1 MIMEQYIPVTAE
13 AQETVERELKKTGL
27 FSDLD
32 QFINLYNSKIIN
44 VRSEKIKELSELID
58 ESYLNIVLQRN
69 YFFVQSKEEVELK
82 KTLFLLE
89 AWELTS
95 TLKRIAN
102 DLIDDDLS
110 MNTMIVF
117 DEEKKGVVFYQTINE
132 DTGDYDEIVEYENA
146 EKLKADKIILTSNPI
161 LQQIMNVDE
170 DDENIISFELEDLL
184 SLDDD
189 FLSEISSVVDTFYPS
204 V

>member
-1 MIMEQYIPVTAE
+1 MYMKQYIPVTQDAE
-13 AQETVERELKKTGL
+13 ILVNEELKETGL

-44 VRSEKIKELSELID
+44 VRADKIKEISELID
-58 ESYLNIVLQRN
+58 KSYLNIILQRN
-69 YFFVQSKEEVELK
+69 FFFVQSKEEVELK

-102 DLIDDDLS
+102 DLIDDDLP
-110 MNTMIVF
+110 METMIVF
-117 DEEKKGVVFYQTINE
+117 DDEKKGTVFYQTIDE
-132 DTGDYDEIVEYENA
+132 DTGEYSELVEYENA
-146 EKLKADKIILTSNPI
+146 EKLKADNVILTSNPI
-161 LQQIMNVDE
+161 LQQIMKVDQE
-170 DDENIISFELEDLL
+170 NENIISFEVEDLL
-184 SLDDD
+184 SLDDE
-189 FLSEISSVVDTFYPS
+189 FLSEVSKVVDRFYPS

>member
-1 MIMEQYIPVTAE
+1 MIMKQYIPVTAE

-58 ESYLNIVLQRN
+58 ESYLNIMLQRN

-102 DLIDDDLS
+102 DLINDDLS
-110 MNTMIVF
+110 MDTMIVF
-117 DEEKKGVVFYQTINE
+117 DDEKKGVVFYQTIDE
-132 DTGDYDEIVEYENA
+132 DTGDYDEAIEYENA

>member
-1 MIMEQYIPVTAE
+1 MIMKQYIPVTSE

-110 MNTMIVF
+110 MDTMIVF
-117 DEEKKGVVFYQTINE
+117 DDEKKGVVFYQIINE